1 MKKTILYLSL
11 SLLAFQNVSIAGG
24 VGDILG
30 AEPVVSPDWDA
41 KIYPN
46 PNEGVF
52 SIMVSGS
59 SAALNVLV
67 FNVIGEKV
75 YELPI
80 LGDHGAKIDL
90 SNLEKGLYVVQIV
103 DEKRGE
109 VRTLRMQVK

>member
-1 MKKTILYLSL
+1 MKKLIPYMLISILAMQNIA
-11 SLLAFQNVSIAGG
+11 LAKVD
-24 VGDILG
+24 GDVIG
-30 AEPVVSPDWDA
+30 AEPAVSPDWDA

-52 SIMVSGS
+52 SIMISGS
-59 SAALNVLV
+59 SAALNVVV

-75 YELPI
+75 YELPF

-103 DEKRGE
+103 DEKRGD